1 MAEKKNNATKN
12 DVEAAQAAQKISKL
26 VKKPL
31 DKFGKQEVFIA
42 NDDIEYTFQFPGT
55 RRAQEILD
63 ESKNGYGVV
72 VDSVYYERIMKDV
85 IVEPK
90 GLDLD
95 YWDEHEG
102 YREVM
107 NAADTFLGRLLN

>member
-12 DVEAAQAAQKISKL
+12 DVEAAQVAQKISKV
-26 VKKPL
+26 VKKPF
-31 DKFGKQEVFIA
+31 DKFGKQEVFTA
-42 NDDIEYTFQFPGT
+42 NDNTEYTFQFPGT

>member
-12 DVEAAQAAQKISKL
+12 DVEAAQTAQKIPKS

-31 DKFGKQEVFIA
+31 DKFGRQEVFIA
-42 NDDIEYTFQFPGT
+42 NDDTEYTFQFPGT

-72 VDSVYYERIMKDV
+72 VDSVYYERIMREV
-85 IVEPK
+85 IVEPN
-90 GLDLD
+90 GLNLD

-107 NAADTFLGRLLN
+107 NAADNFLGRLLN

>member
-12 DVEAAQAAQKISKL
+12 DVEAAQTAQKIPKS
-26 VKKPL
+26 VKKPFN
-31 DKFGKQEVFIA
+31 KFAKQEVYKA
-42 NDDIEYTFQFPGT
+42 SDGTKYTLQFPGT

-72 VDSVYYERIMKDV
+72 VDSVYYERIMREV
-85 IVEPK
+85 IVEPN

-107 NAADTFLGRLLN
+107 NAADNFLGRLLN

>member
-12 DVEAAQAAQKISKL
+12 DVAAAQAAQNVPK
-26 VKKPL
+26 VEKKPL
-31 DKFGKQEVFIA
+31 DKFGKKEVFKA
-42 NDDIEYTFQFPGT
+42 SNNDLFTFQFPGT
-55 RRAQEILD
+55 RAAQAILD
-63 ESKNGYGVV
+63 ESKNGYGVI

-85 IVEPK
+85 IVEPR

-107 NAADTFLGRLLN
+107 NAADNFLGKLLN

>member
-1 MAEKKNNATKN
+1 MAEKKNNATKS
-12 DVEAAQAAQKISKL
+12 DVAAAQAAQKIPKEL
-26 VKKPL
+26 KKPL
-31 DKFGKQEVFIA
+31 KKFGTQEDFEA
-42 NDDIEYTFQFPGT
+42 SDGTKYKFQFPGT

-63 ESKNGYGVV
+63 ETKNGYGVV

-85 IVEPK
+85 IVEPL
-90 GLDLD
+90 GMDLD

-107 NAADTFLGRLLN
+107 NAADNFLGRLLN

>member
-1 MAEKKNNATKN
+1 MFKA
-12 DVEAAQAAQKISKL
+12 S
-26 VKKPL
+26 
-31 DKFGKQEVFIA
+31 DKV
-42 NDDIEYTFQFPGT
+42 EYTFQFPGT
-55 RRAQEILD
+55 RVAQAILD
-63 ESKNGYGVV
+63 ESKNGYGVI

-85 IVEPK
+85 IVEPL

-107 NAADTFLGRLLN
+107 NATDNFLGGLLN

>member
-12 DVEAAQAAQKISKL
+12 DIEAAQAAQKIPKA
-26 VKKPL
+26 VRKPL
-31 DKFGKQEVFIA
+31 DKFGKQEVFTA
-42 NDDIEYTFQFPGT
+42 NDNTEYTFQFPGT